1 MLGSKI
7 KQDILQ
13 DQKLGLPNI
22 ILADRIRFYKQIP
35 CMPYMIL

>member
-13 DQKLGLPNI
+13 DQKLGIYAIWELTGTGTW
-22 ILADRIRFYKQIP
+22 
-35 CMPYMIL
+35 CGTGT